1 MIAVTPALHLLVAL
15 SLAAPAVDPSTC
27 AAEDLRCSAPAFA
40 AAARRAGSD
49 AERVEYL
56 YFATRAYL
64 ALAEKSSVASASS
77 RDLCKAK
84 QLIDQA
90 VKLPVTELRGRVVES
105 RRVTL
110 SRLTAQQVQCKRPKE
125 GKKHDA
131 PIVALADADPPTE
144 LLAPAPVDDLAVARS
159 TSPETTVAAH
169 DLTPRPSPAATSNMS
184 PMRPVGD
191 GADAAPGES
200 RGKQGALHQPSPGRR
215 LLISGGVSLAAGLA
229 LTGVAAYTG
238 TQALGARREG
248 HESTELEGTTENL
261 MRNEA
266 LEDEYRRLG
275 PVAIATGI
283 AGGAAVVAGIVMLC
297 MGARRKARA
306 ADSEPMLMP
315 VRTGLL
321 FTVRF

>member
-1 MIAVTPALHLLVAL
+1 MIAVTPALHLIVAL

-40 AAARRAGSD
+40 AAARRAVSD
-49 AERVEYL
+49 VERVEYL

-90 VKLPVTELRGRVVES
+90 VKLPATELRGRVVES

-131 PIVALADADPPTE
+131 PIVALADAEPPTE
-144 LLAPAPVDDLAVARS
+144 LLAPTPVDARS

-169 DLTPRPSPAATSNMS
+169 DLTQRPSPDATSNMS

-215 LLISGGVSLAAGLA
+215 LLISGGVSLAAGLT

-297 MGARRKARA
+297 VGARRKARA

>member
-1 MIAVTPALHLLVAL
+1 
-15 SLAAPAVDPSTC
+15 
-27 AAEDLRCSAPAFA
+27 
-40 AAARRAGSD
+40 
-49 AERVEYL
+49 
-56 YFATRAYL
+56 
-64 ALAEKSSVASASS
+64 
-77 RDLCKAK
+77 
-84 QLIDQA
+84 
-90 VKLPVTELRGRVVES
+90 
-105 RRVTL
+105 
-110 SRLTAQQVQCKRPKE
+110 
-125 GKKHDA
+125 
-131 PIVALADADPPTE
+131 
-144 LLAPAPVDDLAVARS
+144 
-159 TSPETTVAAH
+159 
-169 DLTPRPSPAATSNMS
+169 
-184 PMRPVGD
+184 MRPVGD

-200 RGKQGALHQPSPGRR
+200 RGKQGALLQPSPGRR
-215 LLISGGVSLAAGLA
+215 LLISGGVSLAAGLT

-297 MGARRKARA
+297 VGARRKARA

>member
-40 AAARRAGSD
+40 AAARRAVSD
-49 AERVEYL
+49 VERVEYL

-90 VKLPVTELRGRVVES
+90 VKLPATELRGRVVES

-131 PIVALADADPPTE
+131 PIVALADAEPPTE
-144 LLAPAPVDDLAVARS
+144 LLAPTPVDARS

-169 DLTPRPSPAATSNMS
+169 DLTQRPLARCHVQHVTN
-184 PMRPVGD
+184 
-191 GADAAPGES
+191 
-200 RGKQGALHQPSPGRR
+200 
-215 LLISGGVSLAAGLA
+215 AAG
-229 LTGVAAYTG
+229 G
-238 TQALGARREG
+238 
-248 HESTELEGTTENL
+248 
-261 MRNEA
+261 
-266 LEDEYRRLG
+266 
-275 PVAIATGI
+275 
-283 AGGAAVVAGIVMLC
+283 
-297 MGARRKARA
+297 
-306 ADSEPMLMP
+306 
-315 VRTGLL
+315 
-321 FTVRF
+321 

>member
-49 AERVEYL
+49 VERVEYL

-90 VKLPVTELRGRVVES
+90 VKLPATELRGRVVES

-144 LLAPAPVDDLAVARS
+144 LLAPTPVDARS

-169 DLTPRPSPAATSNMS
+169 DLTQRPSPDATSNMS

-200 RGKQGALHQPSPGRR
+200 RGKQGALLQPSPGRR
-215 LLISGGVSLAAGLA
+215 LLISGGVSLAAGLT

-297 MGARRKARA
+297 VGARRKARA

>member
-40 AAARRAGSD
+40 AAARRAVSD
-49 AERVEYL
+49 VERVEYL

-90 VKLPVTELRGRVVES
+90 VKLPATELRGRVVES

-131 PIVALADADPPTE
+131 PIVALADAEPPTE
-144 LLAPAPVDDLAVARS
+144 LLAPTPDLDARS

-169 DLTPRPSPAATSNMS
+169 DLTQRPSPDATSNMS

-200 RGKQGALHQPSPGRR
+200 RGKQGALLQPSPGRR
-215 LLISGGVSLAAGLA
+215 LLISGGVSLAAGLT

-297 MGARRKARA
+297 VGARRKARA